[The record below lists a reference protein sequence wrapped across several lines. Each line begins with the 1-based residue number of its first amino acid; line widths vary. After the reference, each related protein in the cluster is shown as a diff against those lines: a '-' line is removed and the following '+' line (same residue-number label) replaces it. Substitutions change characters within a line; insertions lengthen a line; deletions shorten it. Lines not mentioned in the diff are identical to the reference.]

1 MLPKIIALNTFQ
13 LTLIS
18 IAVIVALLVILLE
31 IILRASE
38 SINLSKRNE
47 ANSRNIEK
55 QIEECSDLDLAITK
69 LTEQYGHVNSLHTK
83 KIKYQSKD
91 LNFIDGWRATTDWIS
106 GATSKVFIFG
116 GSTVQC
122 LEVADHL
129 TICSHLQRLANQAL
143 LRYEVQNRGVS
154 GMTVNANCVELLK
167 TPLTKSDIVI
177 VYFGANDS
185 KLDTYFQRAIFPF
198 RFLPGYIKILGG
210 LRIKLRLRVAEWIWL
225 ETVKPA
231 DRTLKNSQINAR
243 NVDDSLTEMYQYVTN
258 AGAKFFA
265 LLQPNIF
272 TKKIYTNRDLEI
284 YNRSKINPKIVK
296 LQYNEYLKAL
306 GDKEWFHLTTSAID
320 THPNTP
326 YLDWCHVN
334 SSGNSLIARSIFDII
349 KGDFIE
355 K

>member
-1 MLPKIIALNTFQ
+1 MLPQLIALNTFQ
-13 LTLIS
+13 LTLTS
-18 IAVIVALLVILLE
+18 IATIVALLLISLE

-38 SINLSKRNE
+38 KINLSKKINSD
-47 ANSRNIEK
+47 SRNSEK
-55 QIEECSDLDLAITK
+55 QIEVSHDLDLAITK
-69 LTEQYGHVNSLHTK
+69 LTEQYGHVNSLHTQ
-83 KIKYQSKD
+83 KITYQSKD
-91 LNFIDGWRATTDWIS
+91 LNFINGWRATTDWIN

-143 LRYEVQNRGVS
+143 LQYEVQNRGVS
-154 GMTVNANCVELLK
+154 GMTVNANCIELLK

-185 KLDTYFQRAIFPF
+185 KLDTYSQRAIFPF

-210 LRIKLRLRVAEWIWL
+210 LRIKLKLRVAEWIWL
-225 ETVKPA
+225 ETVNPS
-231 DRTLKNSQINAR
+231 DRTLKNSHINAK
-243 NVDDSLTEMYQYVTN
+243 NVEASLTEMYQFVSNT
-258 AGAKFFA
+258 GAKFFA

-272 TKKIYTNRDLEI
+272 TKKPYTNRDLEI
-284 YNRSKINPKIVK
+284 HNRSKINPKIVK

-326 YLDWCHVN
+326 YLDWCHLN
-334 SSGNSLIARSIFDII
+334 SSGNSLIANYIFDLI